1 MCAVLLQSFTS
12 RAQERLAPLVI
23 LVSIEEC
30 CPQNAWPKAEEV
42 LLDELAAMYVKVE
55 RADGVA
61 AGVTEQRANLGVI
74 AKERGA
80 VCAIMISRE
89 PRTDRGAVDLWTV
102 DTRSESSVA
111 RHLSLRAEEGAQ
123 GATIAAI
130 KAVEALRAGL
140 QELDL
145 HLEEPDEAPA
155 IEGVV
160 AKEPVV
166 KKGPVV
172 RKPVDGGDKDR
183 NSVLG
188 LGLAGV
194 GMGSPGGIGGMFG
207 AQVSLAWRPVRLLS
221 TQADVC
227 FSVWVHD
234 IDEEGS
240 RSSFDIAAFRAW
252 AQLEFVD
259 RGIFRP
265 SMGIGAGP
273 VVAWAQ
279 GTGGEDLES
288 QKDRV
293 TVAYLGGTVQLG
305 FALTRWFRLRLGAKI
320 GALLPAVEVS
330 FAGRKVAEMGLPLI
344 EGFAGA
350 EVYFF

>member
-1 MCAVLLQSFTS
+1 M
-12 RAQERLAPLVI
+12 
-23 LVSIEEC
+23 SIEKC
-30 CPQNAWPKAEEV
+30 CPPHAWPEAQEV
-42 LLDELAAMYVKVE
+42 LLDELAAMYVEVEKV
-55 RADGVA
+55 DGVG

-74 AKERGA
+74 AKEKGA
-80 VCAIMISRE
+80 VCAIMITRE
-89 PRTDRGAVDLWTV
+89 PQTDRGAVDLWTV
-102 DTRSESSVA
+102 DKRSGSSVA
-111 RHLSLRAEEGAQ
+111 RHLSLRVEEGAQ
-123 GATIAAI
+123 GAAIAAI

-145 HLEEPDEAPA
+145 HLEGPDETPA
-155 IEGVV
+155 IEDV
-160 AKEPVV
+160 AVEEPVV
-166 KKGPVV
+166 KKEPVV
-172 RKPVDGGDKDR
+172 PEPVDEGDRDT

-207 AQVSLAWRPVRLLS
+207 AQISLAWQPVRLLS

-240 RSSFDIAAFRAW
+240 QSSFDIAAFRAW
-252 AQLEFVD
+252 AQLEFFD
-259 RGIFRP
+259 RGVFRP

-279 GTGGEDLES
+279 GEGGEDVES
-288 QKDRV
+288 VKDRV

-305 FALTRWFRLRLGAKI
+305 FVLTRWFRLRLGVKV

-330 FAGRKVAEMGLPLI
+330 FAGDKVAEMGLPLI
-344 EGFAGA
+344 EGFGGA

>member
-1 MCAVLLQSFTS
+1 M
-12 RAQERLAPLVI
+12 I

-30 CPQNAWPKAEEV
+30 CPPHAWAEAEEV
-42 LLDELAAMYVKVE
+42 LLDELAAMYVEVEKVNS
-55 RADGVA
+55 VA

-74 AKERGA
+74 AKEKGA
-80 VCAIMISRE
+80 VCAIMITRE
-89 PRTDRGAVDLWTV
+89 PQTDRGAVDLWTV
-102 DTRSESSVA
+102 DTRSGSSVA
-111 RHLSLRAEEGAQ
+111 RHLSLRAQEGAQ
-123 GATIAAI
+123 GAAIAAI

-145 HLEEPDEAPA
+145 DFEEPGEVPE
-155 IEGVV
+155 IEDV
-160 AKEPVV
+160 AAEEPVV
-166 KKGPVV
+166 EEKPVVPGPV
-172 RKPVDGGDKDR
+172 DQGDKDI

-207 AQVSLAWRPVRLLS
+207 AQISLAWQPVRLLS

-234 IDEEGS
+234 IDGEES

-252 AQLEFVD
+252 AQLEFFDSGV
-259 RGIFRP
+259 FRP

-279 GTGGEDLES
+279 GEGGEGFDS
-288 QKDRV
+288 RKDRV

-305 FALTRWFRLRLGAKI
+305 FILTRWFRLRLGVKI

-330 FAGRKVAEMGLPLI
+330 FAGDKVAEMGLPLI
-344 EGFAGA
+344 EGFGGA

>member
-1 MCAVLLQSFTS
+1 MIV
-12 RAQERLAPLVI
+12 
-23 LVSIEEC
+23 VSIEEC
-30 CPQNAWPKAEEV
+30 CPSHAWSEAQEV
-42 LLDELAAMYVKVE
+42 LLDELAAMYVEAEKVNS
-55 RADGVA
+55 VA
-61 AGVTEQRANLGVI
+61 ASVTEQRAKLGVI
-74 AKERGA
+74 AREKGA
-80 VCAIMISRE
+80 VCAIMITRE
-89 PRTDRGAVDLWTV
+89 PQTDRGAVDLWTV
-102 DTRSESSVA
+102 DRRSGSSVA
-111 RHLSLRAEEGAQ
+111 RHLSLRAQESAQ

-130 KAVEALRAGL
+130 KAVEALRASL

-145 HLEEPDEAPA
+145 HFEEPDEAPT
-155 IEGVV
+155 IEDV
-160 AKEPVV
+160 AVEEPVV
-166 KKGPVV
+166 KSEPAVSE
-172 RKPVDGGDKDR
+172 PVDGGDKDL

-194 GMGSPGGIGGMFG
+194 GMGSPGGIGGMLG
-207 AQVSLAWRPVRLLS
+207 AQISLVWRPVRLLS

-234 IDEEGS
+234 IDEEES

-252 AQLEFVD
+252 AQLEFFD
-259 RGIFRP
+259 SGIFRP

-279 GTGGEDLES
+279 GTGGEDFDS

-305 FALTRWFRLRLGAKI
+305 FALTRWFRLRLGVRI

-344 EGFAGA
+344 EGFGGA

>member
-1 MCAVLLQSFTS
+1 M
-12 RAQERLAPLVI
+12 
-23 LVSIEEC
+23 SI
-30 CPQNAWPKAEEV
+30 Q
-42 LLDELAAMYVKVE
+42 
-55 RADGVA
+55 
-61 AGVTEQRANLGVI
+61 T
-74 AKERGA
+74 
-80 VCAIMISRE
+80 
-89 PRTDRGAVDLWTV
+89 
-102 DTRSESSVA
+102 
-111 RHLSLRAEEGAQ
+111 
-123 GATIAAI
+123 
-130 KAVEALRAGL
+130 
-140 QELDL
+140 
-145 HLEEPDEAPA
+145 
-155 IEGVV
+155 
-160 AKEPVV
+160 
-166 KKGPVV
+166 
-172 RKPVDGGDKDR
+172 
-183 NSVLG
+183 
-188 LGLAGV
+188 
-194 GMGSPGGIGGMFG
+194 
-207 AQVSLAWRPVRLLS
+207 
-221 TQADVC
+221 DVC

-259 RGIFRP
+259 RGVFRP

-305 FALTRWFRLRLGAKI
+305 FALTRWFRLRLGVRI

-344 EGFAGA
+344 EGFGGA

>member
-1 MCAVLLQSFTS
+1 M
-12 RAQERLAPLVI
+12 I

-30 CPQNAWPKAEEV
+30 CPTNAWPQAEEV
-42 LLDELAAMYVKVE
+42 LLDELAAMYVKVVKV
-55 RADGVA
+55 DGDA
-61 AGVTEQRANLGVI
+61 ASIVDQRANLEVI
-74 AKERGA
+74 AKERSA

-89 PRTDRGAVDLWTV
+89 PRADRGAVDLWTV
-102 DTRSESSVA
+102 DTQSESSVA
-111 RHLSLRAEEGAQ
+111 RHLSLRAQEGAQ
-123 GATIAAI
+123 GAAIAAI

-145 HLEEPDEAPA
+145 HWEEPGEVPE
-155 IEGVV
+155 IESV
-160 AKEPVV
+160 AVEEPVV
-166 KKGPVV
+166 KKGPVP
-172 RKPVDGGDKDR
+172 KPVDEGDKDV

-207 AQVSLAWRPVRLLS
+207 AQISLAWQPLRLMS

-234 IDEEGS
+234 IDEVGS
-240 RSSFDIAAFRAW
+240 RSSFDIAAFRVW

-259 RGIFRP
+259 RGVFRP
-265 SMGIGAGP
+265 SMGIGGGP

-288 QKDRV
+288 GKDRV

-305 FALTRWFRLRLGAKI
+305 FALTRWFRLRLGVRV

-330 FAGRKVAEMGLPLI
+330 FAGQKVAEIGLPLI